1 MVTSKNGFF
10 DEQKMKYFSGL
21 SEFIITRFN
30 RKGKTK
36 TINLKNMVVDLTLLT
51 PQQLRMILRS
61 KPGQTV
67 RPFEVLDKVFGL
79 SEEEIKQAA
88 VVKL

>member
-1 MVTSKNGFF
+1 M
-10 DEQKMKYFSGL
+10 
-21 SEFIITRFN
+21 SEFIVTRFN

-36 TINLKNMVVDLTLLT
+36 KINLKEMVINLTLLA
-51 PQQLRMILRS
+51 PKQLRMTLSS

-79 SEEEIKQAA
+79 SRAEVKQTA